1 MKQMIKGLNWLSTLM
16 ELKVNSEKAAG
27 VCVACLHPN
36 AINGLCDACQHDLPV
51 NHWSCKACALPLPW
65 AANNHLCGQCLTDPP
80 PFSRAVIPWRYQ
92 FPVDSIIGRY
102 KYNRQRKFARP
113 LIAGLGQQLE
123 TQLAAGHL
131 PRPDLLIPAPMHPQ
145 RRRSRGF
152 NQAQEIA
159 EELGSRLGV
168 PVASGLVRR
177 TRKARS
183 QRELNRDERLKNLQG
198 LFQLQGKVP
207 MKVAIVDDVVT
218 TGATAR
224 TLAGLLAQHGARDIQ
239 IWALARTPG

>member
-1 MKQMIKGLNWLSTLM
+1 MIKGLNWLSTLM
-16 ELKVNSEKAAG
+16 ELKVNSEKSAG
-27 VCVACLHPN
+27 VCAACLHPN
-36 AINGLCDACQHDLPV
+36 AINGLCDACQRDLPV

-65 AANNHLCGQCLTDPP
+65 AAHNHLCGQCLTDPP

-92 FPVDSIIGRY
+92 FPVDSMIGRY

-113 LIAGLGQQLE
+113 LIAGLGQTLE

-131 PRPDLLIPAPMHPQ
+131 TRPDLLIPAPMHPQ

-159 EELGSRLGV
+159 EELGSRLAV

-177 TRKARS
+177 TREARS
-183 QRELNRDERLKNLQG
+183 QRELNRDERLKNLHG
-198 LFQLQGKVP
+198 LFQLQGEVP
-207 MKVAIVDDVVT
+207 MQVAIVDDVVT

-224 TLAGLLAQHGARDIQ
+224 TLAGLLAQHGARNIQ

>member
-1 MKQMIKGLNWLSTLM
+1 MIKGLNWLSTLM

-36 AINGLCDACQHDLPV
+36 AINGLCGACQRDLPV

-65 AANNHLCGQCLTDPP
+65 AANNHLCGQCLTAPP

-92 FPVDSIIGRY
+92 FPVDSMIGRY

-113 LIAGLGQQLE
+113 LIAGLGQKLE
-123 TQLAAGHL
+123 TQLAIGHL

-159 EELGSRLGV
+159 EELGSKLRV
-168 PVASGLVRR
+168 PVAGGLVRR
-177 TRKARS
+177 TRNARS
-183 QRELNRDERLKNLQG
+183 QRELNRHERLNNLRG
-198 LFQLQGKVP
+198 LFAIQGQVP
-207 MKVAIVDDVVT
+207 SRVAIVDDVVT

-224 TLAGLLAQHGARDIQ
+224 ALSELLRQHGARDIQ

>member
-1 MKQMIKGLNWLSTLM
+1 MIKGLNWLSTLM
-16 ELKVNSEKAAG
+16 ELKVNSKKSAG
-27 VCVACLHPN
+27 VCVVCLHPN

-92 FPVDSIIGRY
+92 FPVDSMIGRY
-102 KYNRQRKFARP
+102 KYKRQRKFARP
-113 LIAGLGQQLE
+113 LIAGLGQTLE

-131 PRPDLLIPAPMHPQ
+131 TRPDLLIPAPMHPQ

-159 EELGSRLGV
+159 EELGSRLRV

-177 TRKARS
+177 TRKAPS
-183 QRELNRDERLKNLQG
+183 QRELNREKRLKNLRG
-198 LFQLQGKVP
+198 LFQLHGEVP
-207 MKVAIVDDVVT
+207 VRVAIVDDVVT

>member
-1 MKQMIKGLNWLSTLM
+1 MIKGLNWLSTLM
-16 ELKVNSEKAAG
+16 ELKVNSEKSAG
-27 VCVACLHPN
+27 VCVTCLHPN
-36 AINGLCDACQHDLPV
+36 AINGLCDACQRDLPV
-51 NHWSCKACALPLPW
+51 NRWSCKACALPW

-92 FPVDSIIGRY
+92 FPVDSMIGRY

-113 LIAGLGQQLE
+113 LIAGLGQTLE

-131 PRPDLLIPAPMHPQ
+131 TSPDLMIPAPMHPQ

-159 EELGSRLGV
+159 EELGSRLAL

-183 QRELNRDERLKNLQG
+183 QRELNREERLKNLHG
-198 LFQLQGKVP
+198 LFQLQGEVP
-207 MKVAIVDDVVT
+207 MQVAIVDDVVT

>member
-1 MKQMIKGLNWLSTLM
+1 
-16 ELKVNSEKAAG
+16 
-27 VCVACLHPN
+27 
-36 AINGLCDACQHDLPV
+36 
-51 NHWSCKACALPLPW
+51 
-65 AANNHLCGQCLTDPP
+65 
-80 PFSRAVIPWRYQ
+80 
-92 FPVDSIIGRY
+92 
-102 KYNRQRKFARP
+102 
-113 LIAGLGQQLE
+113 
-123 TQLAAGHL
+123 
-131 PRPDLLIPAPMHPQ
+131 MHPQ

-183 QRELNRDERLKNLQG
+183 QRELNRDERLKNLRG
-198 LFQLQGKVP
+198 LFQLDGKVP
-207 MKVAIVDDVVT
+207 LRVAIVDDVVT

-224 TLAGLLAQHGARDIQ
+224 TLAELLEQHGARDIQ